1 MRPGNDGSTDRSQFR
16 TLRSTRRRIA
26 GKSLAPSRRWI
37 ACLYLLLLSR
47 PLLAAETKSLADCIA
62 LALQEHPSL
71 RAGTARFDAAQARTR
86 QVAAAY
92 LPQVSA
98 TYAANRRNTSVAART
113 GTTLG
118 TASQTFNFFNTGV
131 SFTQLLFDFGQN
143 LHTLR
148 AALANR
154 DAAEADLAAQRA
166 LVVFQVQQAYYA
178 LLAAQQ
184 LVEVAAEG
192 VRQSQRHLE
201 LAQTRLEVGL
211 APPLEV
217 TRERAQLANNE
228 LNLLRAKNAV
238 QLGRETLRT
247 AIGID
252 EEVTFGLE
260 PVPLPILP
268 PLEEAALVEVAYE
281 RRPELASQRA
291 QRQAATEEVAA
302 AEKNHL
308 PMIQGAGQYQWSGA
322 DYPLQSNW
330 NLGAVVT
337 LPLFSGGLTAAQ
349 VSEAKA
355 RVREMEATETQLQQ
369 QIAFEVRQAFLQAR
383 EAEESLQ
390 VADRALE
397 QAQENFTLAEG
408 RYETGVGSVIEL
420 TDAQALLLNAR
431 GQRVQAE
438 QNFLVAVA
446 ALEKAT
452 ANPLA
457 ELASRA
463 ALVVR
468 RSHEE

>member
-1 MRPGNDGSTDRSQFR
+1 
-16 TLRSTRRRIA
+16 
-26 GKSLAPSRRWI
+26 
-37 ACLYLLLLSR
+37 
-47 PLLAAETKSLADCIA
+47 
-62 LALQEHPSL
+62 
-71 RAGTARFDAAQARTR
+71 
-86 QVAAAY
+86 
-92 LPQVSA
+92 
-98 TYAANRRNTSVAART
+98 
-113 GTTLG
+113 
-118 TASQTFNFFNTGV
+118 
-131 SFTQLLFDFGQN
+131 
-143 LHTLR
+143 
-148 AALANR
+148 
-154 DAAEADLAAQRA
+154 
-166 LVVFQVQQAYYA
+166 
-178 LLAAQQ
+178 
-184 LVEVAAEG
+184 
-192 VRQSQRHLE
+192 LE

-211 APPLEV
+211 APPLDV

-228 LNLLRAKNAV
+228 LNLLHAQNAV
-238 QLGRETLRT
+238 RLGRETLRT

-252 EEVTFGLE
+252 EEVTFSLE

-308 PMIQGAGQYQWSGA
+308 PTIQGAGQYQWSGS